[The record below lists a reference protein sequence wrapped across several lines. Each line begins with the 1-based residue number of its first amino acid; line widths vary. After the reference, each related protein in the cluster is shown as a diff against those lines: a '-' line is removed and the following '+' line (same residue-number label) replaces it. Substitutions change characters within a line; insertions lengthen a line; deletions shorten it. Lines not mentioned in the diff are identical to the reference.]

1 MSKKLVIVE
10 SPAKSKTIGRYLGSD
25 YIISASLGHI
35 RDLPSGNLG
44 VDVKNNFKPL
54 YITMKGKEKVVRDL
68 KLLAADADEIL
79 LATDPDREGEAIAWH
94 LAKVLKIDP
103 DSKCRITF
111 NEITKSAVQEAIKNP
126 RTINM
131 NLANAQQARRILD
144 RLVGYELSPL
154 LWKKIRKG
162 LSAGRVQSVAT

>member
-1 MSKKLVIVE
+1 M
-10 SPAKSKTIGRYLGSD
+10 
-25 YIISASLGHI
+25 
-35 RDLPSGNLG
+35 
-44 VDVKNNFKPL
+44 
-54 YITMKGKEKVVRDL
+54 VVRDL
-68 KLLAADADEIL
+68 KELSAGCDEIL

-126 RTINM
+126 RAIDM
-131 NLANAQQARRILD
+131 NLANAQQARRVLD

-154 LWKKIRKG
+154 LWQKVRKG
-162 LSAGRVQSVAT
+162 LSAGRVQSVATKIVMVPHPASSPISSFSVTTDILKAARPLRMNSGMRKMPSAY

>member
-1 MSKKLVIVE
+1 MGKKLVIVE

-154 LWKKIRKG
+154 LRK
-162 LSAGRVQSVAT
+162 SPVRSY